1 MVRTVVSI
9 VVGYIVIALATFIG
23 LTGAWLILGADRA
36 FEPGVYDLSLA
47 WVISAVAVNIVAA
60 VIGGVVCASIARTR
74 RAPIVFAFIVF
85 VLGIIVAVPVF
96 LAGDSDVSPPRPAE
110 VTMFEAI
117 GASRQPAWFALLNP
131 VTVAAGIMIGA
142 ALVGG
147 RSGRGNSSPH

>member
-9 VVGYIVIALATFIG
+9 VVGYIAIALATFIG

-47 WVISAVAVNIVAA
+47 WVISAVAVNIIAA
-60 VIGGVVCASIARTR
+60 VIGGVVCASIARSR

-85 VLGIIVAVPVF
+85 VLGVIVAVPQF
-96 LAGDSDVSPPRPAE
+96 LADGSDPSPTRPAD
-110 VTMFEAI
+110 VAMFDAI
-117 GASRQPAWFALLNP
+117 GASRQPAWFALLTP
-131 VTVAAGIMIGA
+131 FTVAAGIMVGA

-147 RSGRGNSSPH
+147 RSGARREV